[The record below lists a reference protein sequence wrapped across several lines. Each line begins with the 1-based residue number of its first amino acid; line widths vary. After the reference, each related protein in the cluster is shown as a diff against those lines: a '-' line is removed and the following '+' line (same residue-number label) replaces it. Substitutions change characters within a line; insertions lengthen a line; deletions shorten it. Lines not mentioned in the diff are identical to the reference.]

1 MKIRFTKYHG
11 TGNDFIIIN
20 NISNSFPKDNSE
32 VISKLCDRKF
42 GIGADGL
49 ILIEKHLKFH
59 FEMIYYNSD
68 GNLGSMC
75 GNGARCSIHFSML
88 NKLIKNKTNFL
99 AFDGSHNGSVIDNLV
114 NVSMSDV
121 LSFQKLDDFILVDT
135 GSPHL
140 VKCVDD
146 VNSIDIIKISR
157 EIQKDRRFK
166 HGVNVNLISEGKD
179 DVYNIRTY
187 ERGVEDETL
196 SCGTGAVAAAI
207 SLNILSLNNSNCI
220 KLKTRGGILTVNLKR
235 SKNIFKNIYLSGS
248 VNRVFDGSIEI

>member
-99 AFDGSHNGSVIDNLV
+99 AFDGSHTGSVIDNLV

-135 GSPHL
+135 GSNDEYIDL
-140 VKCVDD
+140 LLI
-146 VNSIDIIKISR
+146 NSLSKVL
-157 EIQKDRRFK
+157 K
-166 HGVNVNLISEGKD
+166 
-179 DVYNIRTY
+179 
-187 ERGVEDETL
+187 ERKMN
-196 SCGTGAVAAAI
+196 AI
-207 SLNILSLNNSNCI
+207 FRMNNGYDHSYYFI
-220 KLKTRGGILTVNLKR
+220 AT
-235 SKNIFKNIYLSGS
+235 F
-248 VNRVFDGSIEI
+248 IEEHMNFHAKALFES